1 MLTDQIAFYD
11 GYVVNFGVIFDVIGN
26 SDTNKDELKL
36 RCIEAIKNYFSVDKM
51 QFKQI
56 LYTSE
61 VENLLMDIDGVK
73 AINYVTLTQDSD
85 FNSDVKSETDI
96 FSPAL
101 FTTAI
106 QSDGTLITTDN
117 PGYGYYYDF
126 SKFVGTGA
134 VAGKGIILPA
144 YEPAVFELKNP
155 NDNIKG
161 IVR

>member
-1 MLTDQIAFYD
+1 
-11 GYVVNFGVIFDVIGN
+11 
-26 SDTNKDELKL
+26 
-36 RCIEAIKNYFSVDKM
+36 M

-85 FNSDVKSETDI
+85 FNSDVKTETDI

-106 QSDGTLITTDN
+106 QSDGTLITTN
-117 PGYGYYYDF
+117 SPGYGYYYDF
-126 SKFVGTGA
+126 GKFVGKES

-155 NDNIKG
+155 NENIKG